1 MLHAYAR
8 VSTQDQ
14 DPRLQLDALTRARA
28 DRIWQERLSAADHRP
43 QLEAMLS
50 ALQPGDEVLVW
61 KLDRLAR
68 SLRHLLDIIDTI
80 TKAGAS
86 LRSLTEPI
94 DTGSALGRMMLQ
106 LLGSFSE
113 FERGLI
119 KERCAAGRIAARAR
133 GVPMGRPQSVDRHR
147 AADLLRA
154 GLTHREA
161 AQQLGCSRH
170 TISRLLTAGELPGF
184 EQRVS
189 S

>member
-8 VSTQDQ
+8 VSTVDQ
-14 DPRLQLDALTRARA
+14 DPRLQLDALNRARA
-28 DRIWQERLSAADHRP
+28 DRIWQERRSAVDHRP
-43 QLEAMLS
+43 QLQAMLD

-68 SLRHLLDIIDTI
+68 SLRHLLDIIETI

-106 LLGSFSE
+106 LLGSFAE
-113 FERGLI
+113 FERGMI
-119 KERCAAGRIAARAR
+119 KERCAAGRAAARER
-133 GVPMGRPQSVDRHR
+133 GVHMGRPRKYDRQLV
-147 AADLLRA
+147 ADLLQQRVSQREIARRIGCNRA
-154 GLTHREA
+154 
-161 AQQLGCSRH
+161 

-184 EQRVS
+184 GDS
-189 S
+189 SAP